1 VSRLRQIAKALTV
14 TEEPF
19 TNMNVPRFGTRSRTG
34 VTVNS
39 TRAMQHGAVWAC
51 VRNRSED
58 IAKLPMRVVEYQG
71 TSRIRQEAPAWL
83 EKPNSETTP
92 FELIERTVA
101 SVDIDGN
108 AFWWVGRD
116 RLGRIS
122 EVWILPPQQTDVF
135 RDPPKRGQTTINPKR
150 YRYAGT
156 TYEADEIVH
165 ITGFSLAGRLRGLSP
180 IEQHAH
186 SIGLSIA
193 AEEFGASFFGNGA
206 TPSGIVEL
214 PAEAGIPDTK
224 VITDMQDGIARDH
237 TGLANAHRP
246 GVLFGGAKWVPLTIS
261 NEASQF
267 LESRNYQLR
276 DIARIY
282 RQPPHKIGDL
292 ERATFS
298 NIEHQG
304 IEYVGDGI
312 LPTVTR
318 IEQAVFAAG
327 LLGPGQH
334 LKFNLAALLR
344 GDTLARFQA
353 YALARQW
360 GWLCVDDIRELE
372 DLNPLPDGEGAVYLN
387 PMNMVPASLY
397 ASPPETAAAIT
408 TGASA

>member
-1 VSRLRQIAKALTV
+1 MSRLRQIAKALTT

-19 TNMNVPRFGTRSRTG
+19 TNMNVPRFGTRTRTG
-34 VTVNS
+34 VTVNT

-51 VRNRSED
+51 VRNRAED
-58 IAKLPMRVVEYQG
+58 IAKLPIRVVEYDG
-71 TSRIRQEAPAWL
+71 TTRTPQQSPAWL
-83 EKPNSETTP
+83 EKPNTETTP
-92 FELIERTVA
+92 FELIERTSA
-101 SVDIDGN
+101 SIDVDGT

-116 RLGRIS
+116 RLGRVG
-122 EVWILPPQQTDVF
+122 EVWVLPPQQTEVF

-156 TYEADEIVH
+156 TYEADEIVQ
-165 ITGFSLAGRLRGLSP
+165 INGFTLAGRLRGLNP

-193 AEEFGASFFGNGA
+193 AEEYGSSFFGNGA

-214 PAEAGIPDTK
+214 PAEAGTPDRDQL
-224 VITDMQDGIARDH
+224 TDMQDGIMRDH

-246 GVLFGGAKWVPLTIS
+246 GVLWGGAKWVPLTIS

-282 RQPPHKIGDL
+282 RQPPHKVGDL

-298 NIEHQG
+298 NIEHQS
-304 IEYVGDGI
+304 IEYVVDAI
-312 LPTVTR
+312 IPMVTR
-318 IEQAVFAAG
+318 IEQAVLAAG
-327 LLGPGQH
+327 LLGPAQH

-344 GDTLARFQA
+344 GDTLSRYQA
-353 YALARQW
+353 YAIGRQW
-360 GWLCVDDIRELE
+360 GWLCADDIRELE
-372 DLNPLPDGEGAVYLN
+372 DLGPLPDGSGQIYLN
-387 PMNMVPASLY
+387 PMNMVPAALY
-397 ASPPETAAAIT
+397 AQPDPMLQT
-408 TGASA
+408 TGGSA